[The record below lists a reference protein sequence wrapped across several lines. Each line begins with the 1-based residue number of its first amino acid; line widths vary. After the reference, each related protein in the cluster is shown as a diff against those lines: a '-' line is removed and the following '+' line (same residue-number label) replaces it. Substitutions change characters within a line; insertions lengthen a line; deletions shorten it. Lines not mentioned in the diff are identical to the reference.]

1 MHKHFHAFFA
11 PSLFSSLL
19 FSLTAQCDLI
29 RKDAAKR
36 VIADFTSKYPD
47 LFSETFMISAMQ
59 GVGVDDLR
67 DYLLY
72 KAQPR
77 PWTFHPRVNS
87 DLSALQKVEEII
99 REHCFKNL
107 DLEVPYAI
115 EQVNTGWTPLIN
127 GDLRIDFDL
136 LVDKEAQV
144 VSDNIHNFNTLT
156 VVFFLSLFLCPPPS
170 LPTYHTE
177 NCEWTQRQSTK

>member
-1 MHKHFHAFFA
+1 M
-11 PSLFSSLL
+11 
-19 FSLTAQCDLI
+19 
-29 RKDAAKR
+29 
-36 VIADFTSKYPD
+36 V
-47 LFSETFMISAMQ
+47 SALQ
-59 GVGVDDLR
+59 GVGIEDLR

-72 KAQPR
+72 RAQPR
-77 PWTFHPRVNS
+77 PWSFHPRVNS

-99 REHCFKNL
+99 REHCFKHL

-144 VSDNIHNFNTLT
+144 VSKIEDICLLLCTYIHALQAHTHALSPIMSFS
-156 VVFFLSLFLCPPPS
+156 VVLYFCLFLLLLS
-170 LPTYHTE
+170 M
-177 NCEWTQRQSTK
+177 